1 MGAGLGVGFEGVR
14 FRDEGVATLA
24 TRMVSRASWWSRRG
38 VLLVAVGGAAV
49 VR

>member
-24 TRMVSRASWWSRRG
+24 TRMVSRASWSCRRG
-38 VLLVAVGGAAV
+38 VLEVVGGAAV
-49 VR
+49 LR